1 MVSSRV
7 TSEEI
12 MSAVQQVPM
21 ERWGELLRVIESL
34 HPIEETSEA
43 SKLSIRTGADLA
55 GSDLIGIW
63 GNRTDLGDSQQFA
76 QGLRRQAEQR
86 TR

>member
-12 MSAVQQVPM
+12 LSAVQQVPV
-21 ERWGELLRVIESL
+21 ERWGELLRAIESL
-34 HPIEETSEA
+34 QSPEGPLEA
-43 SKLSIRTGADLA
+43 AKLPIRTGTDLA

-63 GNRTDLGDSQQFA
+63 GNRTDLGDSRQFA

-86 TR
+86 DR